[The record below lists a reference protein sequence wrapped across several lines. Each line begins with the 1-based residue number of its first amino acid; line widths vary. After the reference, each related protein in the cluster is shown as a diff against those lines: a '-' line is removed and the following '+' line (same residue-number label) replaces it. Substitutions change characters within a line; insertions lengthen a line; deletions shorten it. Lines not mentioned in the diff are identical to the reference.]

1 MAVLQPLY
9 ISQARYT
16 PGIDRK
22 LLAGIFDTTS
32 AGALMTGVLPPVA
45 HFKATASGLTVS
57 VSPGFCVI
65 PDSPSQNTDSP
76 GVYFCSVDASA
87 EPATA
92 ATTGIALSTIGTY
105 KIYAEVNEATK
116 IITTAE
122 ISATNTAKITTST
135 AHGYSVGQTVLING
149 VNDNYNGSY
158 VITAV
163 TTSAPYT
170 FSFTKTG
177 TIGSPATVSP
187 SGSTATSSVPF
198 AIKYATAYPTGT
210 ANFIPIATAVSN
222 GSSITLT
229 DERTFVSSRSG
240 IQLYRSTSANGT
252 QTTPEVGSG
261 RLAYDLDTNRLYAYV
276 NSAWKLLV
284 DGTSGH
290 HDTANTGA
298 AGSIHHLIGTGAY
311 DSAAGNHTH
320 DGTNSAL
327 LNNYAYRLDD
337 AAVTNPSDIDL
348 TITATSSS
356 SPYVLDYTTVTINKT
371 TDLFATSSCSF
382 DVSGTGGYLYFA
394 LRLTNS
400 TGGTVVVAPQGTAQI
415 VYAAGYVQLTSS
427 TVFNNIPTGTYRIQ
441 PVAYK
446 SSSSTITV
454 KARYVNTVVTPIK
467 AYS

>member
-32 AGALMTGVLPPVA
+32 AGALMTGVLPPTD
-45 HFKATASGLTVS
+45 HFRASSSGVTVS
-57 VSPGFCVI
+57 VTPGFCVI

-76 GVYFCSVDASA
+76 GVYFCTIDATN

-92 ATTGIALSTIGTY
+92 ATAGVALATAGVY
-105 KIYAEVNEATK
+105 KIYAEVNETTK
-116 IITTAE
+116 SITTAE
-122 ISATNTAKITTST
+122 ISATNTAKITTAT

-163 TTSAPYT
+163 TTSAPFT

-187 SGSTATSSVPF
+187 ASATSSVPF
-198 AIKYATAYPTGT
+198 AIKYAAAYPTGT
-210 ANFIPIATAVSN
+210 ANFIPIATATTAGSN
-222 GSSITLT
+222 ITLT

-240 IQLYRSTSANGT
+240 IQLYRSTTANGT
-252 QTTPEVGSG
+252 ITTREAGSG
-261 RLAYDLDTNRLYAYV
+261 RLAYDLDTNKLYAYV

-284 DGTSGH
+284 DGTTGH

-311 DSAAGNHTH
+311 DASAGNHSH
-320 DGTNSAL
+320 DGGTSVAL
-327 LNNYAYRLDD
+327 NQYGFRLDD
-337 AAVTNPSDIDL
+337 ATVNNPSDVGASIGG
-348 TITATSSS
+348 TSSS
-356 SPYVLDYTTVTINKT
+356 SPTVIDYTSITISKT
-371 TDLFATSSCSF
+371 SDIFATSSCSF
-382 DVSGTGGYLYFA
+382 NITGTQGYVYFA

-400 TGGTVVVAPQGTAQI
+400 TGGTVVVAPQGTAQMI
-415 VYAAGYVQLTSS
+415 YPAGYVQLTST
-427 TVFNNIPTGTYRIQ
+427 TVFTSIPAGTYRVQ
-441 PVAYK
+441 PIAYK
-446 SSSSTITV
+446 VTSGTIT
-454 KARYVNTVVTPIK
+454 ATANWVNTVVTPIK